1 MLAKEICYAA
11 MLAALKAYG
20 SHNVGS
26 HEDYCTTSGQRY
38 CDECFRGFR
47 KAFVN
52 DVTPMSKQ
60 ILNECLRV
68 LDSSNWV
75 HELDSSGLLSYAGR
89 DFDRALKDKRIS
101 PREYEASQLNVRMV
115 KTLQDIVSRPQ
126 PVFKPVSIMISST
139 EQFKQLQN
147 DLLKQFED

>member
-1 MLAKEICYAA
+1 MLAKEVCHTA
-11 MLAALKAYG
+11 MLAALKAFG
-20 SHNVGS
+20 SHAVGS
-26 HEDYCTTSGQRY
+26 REDYCSTSVQRY
-38 CDECFRGFR
+38 RDECFRGFR

-52 DVTPMSKQ
+52 DITTMNKQ
-60 ILNECLRV
+60 IMNECLRV

-89 DFDRALKDKRIS
+89 DFNQALKDKRIT
-101 PREYEASQLNVRMV
+101 PREYEASQINLRMI

-126 PVFKPVSIMISST
+126 PVFKPVSIMISAT
-139 EQFKQLQN
+139 EQFKQLRN

>member
-11 MLAALKAYG
+11 MLAALKVFG

-26 HEDYCTTSGQRY
+26 HEDYCSTSVQRY
-38 CDECFRGFR
+38 RDECFRGFR

-52 DVTPMSKQ
+52 DITTMNKQ

-68 LDSSNWV
+68 LDSSDLV

-101 PREYEASQLNVRMV
+101 QREFEASQLNVQMIR
-115 KTLQDIVSRPQ
+115 TLQDIVSRPQ